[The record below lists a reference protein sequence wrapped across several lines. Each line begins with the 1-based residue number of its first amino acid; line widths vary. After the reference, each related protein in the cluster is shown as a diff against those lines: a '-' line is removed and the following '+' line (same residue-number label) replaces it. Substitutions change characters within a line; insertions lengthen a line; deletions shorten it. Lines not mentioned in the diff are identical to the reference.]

1 MGGRIDCQRQEHQ
14 LLINLI
20 IVDGRFQAGQR
31 RLLGNGLE
39 SLGEAADG
47 RSVIILLDMLSGTG
61 NGHAVQDFKE
71 IKIQHFQKISGG
83 ALLRGPI
90 APCGEST
97 LGIAE
102 YFIQAAADVHF
113 PVYNVRMPLIGK
125 GNLVFQVT
133 ETVIDRGSRQHQDF
147 GFYARANHFVQ
158 ELQIAVFLFVLFARQ
173 LAAIAEIV
181 RFINHNQVIVAPV
194 QTVKVKAVG
203 FATGTVQV
211 GMEKNIIPQTVSGNG
226 VVYII
231 ILIGIPVVGQL
242 FGAENQDILVPILII
257 LDNRQSSEGLTETH
271 TVSQD
276 AAVELFRF
284 YEE

>member
-1 MGGRIDCQRQEHQ
+1 MGRGIDGQCQEHQ

-39 SLGEAADG
+39 PLGEAADS

-90 APCGEST
+90 APSCKGT

-113 PVYNVRMPLIGK
+113 PVYNVRMALIRQS
-125 GNLVFQVT
+125 NLILQIT

-147 GFYARANHFVQ
+147 GFHASSNDFVQ
-158 ELQIAVFLFVLFARQ
+158 EL
-173 LAAIAEIV
+173 
-181 RFINHNQVIVAPV
+181 
-194 QTVKVKAVG
+194 
-203 FATGTVQV
+203 
-211 GMEKNIIPQTVSGNG
+211 
-226 VVYII
+226 
-231 ILIGIPVVGQL
+231 
-242 FGAENQDILVPILII
+242 
-257 LDNRQSSEGLTETH
+257 
-271 TVSQD
+271 
-276 AAVELFRF
+276 
-284 YEE
+284 